1 MVERVAGAVA
11 WRLFVS
17 AAYTTGLTLLIPFV
31 LLRIQPA
38 ELKLVPVG
46 TSPVLLWV
54 AIGLMAAAL
63 IVRLWVT
70 RSLSGSLKALGMLT
84 FLPGFLG
91 ILFSLFG
98 REWLLNQF
106 ADTVPR
112 FQEVRPAIDLYLDRA
127 VPQVVY
133 LTVGFFVAGVLLLV
147 LGSRLAPARRPAWS
161 RGVSGPA
168 GSRAGSAAAG
178 RRGPGRPGASAW
190 APPSRS

>member
-1 MVERVAGAVA
+1 MSGDGSRGSSTPLVERVAGAVA

-17 AAYTTGLTLLIPFV
+17 TAYTTGLTLLIPFV

-38 ELKLVPVG
+38 ELELVPVG
-46 TSPVLLWV
+46 TSPVLLWL

-91 ILFSLFG
+91 ILFTLFG
-98 REWLLNQF
+98 REWLLNRF
-106 ADTVPR
+106 AATVPR
-112 FQEVRPAIDLYLDRA
+112 FQEVRPAIDLYLDRV

-133 LTVGFFVAGVLLLV
+133 LTVGFFVAGVVLLV
-147 LGSRLAPARRPAWS
+147 LGSRLAPARPPA
-161 RGVSGPA
+161 
-168 GSRAGSAAAG
+168 
-178 RRGPGRPGASAW
+178 
-190 APPSRS
+190 

>member
-1 MVERVAGAVA
+1 MSGDGSRGGSTPLVERVAGAVA

-17 AAYTTGLTLLIPFV
+17 TAYTTGLTLLIPFV

-38 ELKLVPVG
+38 ELKQVPVG
-46 TSPVLLWV
+46 TSPVLLWL

-91 ILFSLFG
+91 ILFTLFG
-98 REWLLNQF
+98 REWLLNHF
-106 ADTVPR
+106 ADTLPR

-147 LGSRLAPARRPAWS
+147 LGSRLAPARPPA
-161 RGVSGPA
+161 
-168 GSRAGSAAAG
+168 
-178 RRGPGRPGASAW
+178 
-190 APPSRS
+190 